1 MALGD
6 LLLNISSFLGTL
18 WAWILRLFTVQFN
31 LGGLEISLWS
41 IFLGL
46 GVTVF
51 ITVFIISIFN

>member
-51 ITVFIISIFN
+51 ITVFIISVFN